1 MLASDT
7 FACPHSGSSLRA
19 LRARDSRKLAAL
31 RQQLAA
37 QPVPTRPVQ
46 LAPPGMAHRAAL
58 QPGARSERFGTAIPT
73 SIITQAR
80 QLAGPYTY
88 RGSPTHRMQSKTQQ
102 NAFRDEHRVWTV
114 RSPLAAASA
123 LPRFGTHQVDG
134 PAAIGTEPRVWEES
148 GQILLYRNHGARRH
162 ARHMRSPMHR
172 RRRATASP

>member
-31 RQQLAA
+31 GQQLAA
-37 QPVPTRPVQ
+37 QPVPTRPVP

-80 QLAGPYTY
+80 QLAGPYMY
-88 RGSPTHRMQSKTQQ
+88 RGSPTHRMRSKTEHGGQDGRSQ
-102 NAFRDEHRVWTV
+102 GADTPFKVRDTV
-114 RSPLAAASA
+114 SQPKMHESPCEAPSHPNPA
-123 LPRFGTHQVDG
+123 LPTRSATFVDPIRRG
-134 PAAIGTEPRVWEES
+134 DSDLSDYPGRSMQPT
-148 GQILLYRNHGARRH
+148 LLPTRQG
-162 ARHMRSPMHR
+162 
-172 RRRATASP
+172 